1 MKTDELRGLNEAQ
14 LGEQLTDLHSE
25 WQTLRFQEA
34 IGTLTATARVR
45 QIRKEI
51 ARIHTIRSERNGR
64 CVAGVAHGQRPAVG

>member
-51 ARIHTIRSERNGR
+51 ARIHTIRTEREMDAALRASLTASGR
-64 CVAGVAHGQRPAVG
+64 Q